1 MFRRKRQALTV
12 SDDASPESAAVSLSA
27 TDARASLLY
36 RLRDFMRDMGRY
48 ATSNDRRMLQLIIA
62 AACLFVS
69 FSIGIAHLH
78 EYYIRG
84 WELWV
89 WLLCC
94 AVIIITLAPIR
105 LRRFRVDARLGVLF
119 LVILAA
125 FVLRAILLDSIPGG
139 LHVDETGVAGYTM
152 DQVHLGSNQTISPFI
167 VGLDSHPTLYFY
179 LIKLFISVFGYT
191 IAGLRSASVLA
202 GTLAVLATYFCV
214 AVWNNRRMAL
224 IAAILIAAYHFH
236 VHWSRLALN
245 NIWDTVWVPAM
256 IGAYA
261 WGWKNCNSAGA
272 ALAGA
277 ALGFMLYFYQG
288 GRVTILLLLFIIA
301 WLWWKERD
309 NQRLVLHLGKLAAVA
324 MCIALPLA
332 LFAITEPDPF
342 FARLHTVFGWR
353 PEVIQEITGS
363 ATDYWQFFWYQLTR
377 SAGAYTAFTDITGF
391 YRPLTPLTI
400 GLSMLLLPIG
410 FGWAI
415 YKRMWVPVVWLVLV
429 TFFGGFLLAGAPS
442 SSHYV
447 TAIPAICWLIAIAID
462 ILNERGHPRLALV
475 VLAIVVL
482 TDLVFYFGIYRLSPS
497 GDLSLPFPPIPPPA
511 S

>member
-1 MFRRKRQALTV
+1 MFHRKHQALPVPGGTPLK
-12 SDDASPESAAVSLSA
+12 DTAASQQAAPVHLSVI
-27 TDARASLLY
+27 RRLLN
-36 RLRDFMRDMGRY
+36 FTRDMGRY
-48 ATSNDRRMLQLIIA
+48 ARSSDHRMLQLIVA
-62 AACLFVS
+62 AACLFIS
-69 FSIGIAHLH
+69 FSIGIAYSPDHYLS
-78 EYYIRG
+78 G
-84 WELWV
+84 WQIWT

-94 AVIIITLAPIR
+94 LVIIVCLAPLR
-105 LRRFRVDARLGVLF
+105 VRRFQIDVG
-119 LVILAA
+119 
-125 FVLRAILLDSIPGG
+125 LRALLLVTLVAFALRATLLDSIPGG

-152 DQVHLGSNQTISPFI
+152 DQVLTGRPQTISPFI

-179 LIKLFISVFGYT
+179 LIKLFMSIFGYT
-191 IAGLRSASVLA
+191 VAGLRSSSALA
-202 GTLAVLATYFCV
+202 GTLAVLATYACV

-224 IAAILIAAYHFH
+224 IAAILIATYHFH

-256 IGAYA
+256 IAAYT
-261 WGWKNCNSAGA
+261 WGWKNRNSIGA

-288 GRVTILLLLFIIA
+288 GRVSVLLLLFVIV
-301 WLWWKERD
+301 WLWWNDRD
-309 NQRLVLHLGKLAAVA
+309 NRRLVLHLGKLAAVSL
-324 MCIALPLA
+324 CIVLPLA
-332 LFAITEPDPF
+332 LFAVAEPAPF
-342 FARLHTVFGWR
+342 FDRFNIVFGWR
-353 PEVIQEITGS
+353 PAVIQEITGS
-363 ATDYWQFFWYQLTR
+363 ATAYWQFFWYQLTR
-377 SAGAYTAFTDITGF
+377 SVGAYTAYTDITGF

-415 YKRMWVPVVWLVLV
+415 FKRMWVPVVWLVLV

-462 ILNERGHPRLALV
+462 LLNERGHPRLALAA
-475 VLAIVVL
+475 LIIIVV
-482 TDLVFYFGIYRLSPS
+482 TDLVFYFGIYLQSPS
-497 GDLSLPFPPIPPPA
+497 GDLSLPFPPPPF